1 MDQKLGRI
9 KILVV
14 CGMGVGSSYFV
25 MQNVLNAVQTLN
37 WQAEVENTDIFN
49 AAALDADVIIGADYL
64 VELVESEAK
73 KIPLDDLLDEQELIE
88 KLKRLKERFDG

>member
-1 MDQKLGRI
+1 MDQSNRRI

-25 MQNVLNAVQTLN
+25 MQNVISAVKNLR

-49 AAALDADVIIGADYL
+49 AAALEADVIVGADYL
-64 VELVESEAK
+64 VELVESDAV
-73 KIPLDDLLDEQELIE
+73 KISLEDLLDEVELQK
-88 KLKRLKERFDG
+88 KLESLKERFDG